1 MSDKWRSIWSKKQQL
16 NDNNISLESLI
27 KADGFDTGV
36 GSYTSESW
44 NLMVDDFCNRVK
56 IKNTD
61 NVIELGCGSG
71 AFIFAANN
79 ICKANW
85 FGIDYS
91 ESLIKTA
98 IKAIP
103 EGNFIV
109 DEALNENF
117 SEIEF
122 DVVFSHSVFHY
133 FPNKTYAE
141 NVLKLWCSKLK
152 KGGFLV
158 LLDIN
163 DAKKEKTYHAE
174 RAKEYSS
181 PEEYE
186 ANYQGLSHLF
196 FDKIELTDFLNS
208 IGMFGF
214 EFIPHKVP
222 EYGNSK
228 FRFNLI
234 CKKC

>member
-1 MSDKWRSIWSKKQQL
+1 MSDKWKSIWSKKEQL
-16 NDNNISLESLI
+16 KDKNISLDSLI

-36 GSYTSESW
+36 GSYTSEKW
-44 NLMVDDFCNRVK
+44 KLMVADFCNRLE
-56 IKNTD
+56 IKDTD

-71 AFIFAANN
+71 AFIFAAND

-91 ESLIKTA
+91 ESLINTA
-98 IKAIP
+98 KKAIP
-103 EGNFIV
+103 DGNFIV
-109 DEALNENF
+109 DEALNESF

-122 DVVFSHSVFHY
+122 DVVFSHSVFQY
-133 FPNKTYAE
+133 FPNKAYAE

-163 DAKKEKTYHAE
+163 DAIKEETYHLE

-181 PEEYE
+181 LEEYE
-186 ANYQGLSHLF
+186 ENYKGLSHLF
-196 FDKIELTDFLNS
+196 FDKVVLTDFLS
-208 IGMFGF
+208 GIGMLGF
-214 EFIPHKVP
+214 EFFPHKVP

-234 CKKC
+234 CKKS